1 MKLQINL
8 PVSDFKD
15 FIINLA
21 RANNINYIKTGC
33 DELAV
38 NFTRLSDDEVVF
50 DDIENLI
57 IALERAGIIAS
68 KDVVPLHISYLREI
82 NNN

>member
-1 MKLQINL
+1 MKLQINF
-8 PVSDFKD
+8 PVSNFKD